1 LVTLVSD
8 VGLAWQALGC
18 GNGVHLGVAAGAA
31 GVFRGAAAGAVVSV
45 LVFLAAED
53 VAGSFWTRH
62 GLKVCGRV
70 ALPADSGVFG
80 EYSGP
85 FWPHAV
91 NIAAPPTRAC
101 AVTRIFKTFNMH
113 RL

>member
-1 LVTLVSD
+1 V
-8 VGLAWQALGC
+8 
-18 GNGVHLGVAAGAA
+18 A
-31 GVFRGAAAGAVVSV
+31 GVPDVPEEAAAGAVVSV
-45 LVFLAAED
+45 LAFLAAED
-53 VAGSFWTRH
+53 VAGSLWTRH

-70 ALPADSGVFG
+70 ALPAESGVFG